1 MYIYIMIAWVKVY
14 EIVKT
19 GNNLKARNQL
29 YFICKYDS
37 IFFQNKFC
45 FKTKLSPMYLCVYI

>member
-1 MYIYIMIAWVKVY
+1 MIAMVKVY

-19 GNNLKARNQL
+19 GNSLKARNQL

-37 IFFQNKFC
+37 IFFQNKFS